1 MTSAGLRKKAACL
14 IWCWCVFLPFS
25 VFAGVMY
32 QKDYVIKQDLEN
44 RIWCEPY
51 VVQKNDSL
59 TRIFQEKGGIID
71 ENPEEFIKI
80 FKRLNPQVHD
90 LKSARP
96 GQQIFI
102 PLKKMGSYRELS
114 SRIFTLPMVT
124 ISADKPRPA
133 SGPKPSSNTSGFNEY
148 IIKPG
153 DTLSRILN
161 RSFGVLNV
169 ALSDER
175 LPLFKKM
182 NPNIS
187 DINRI
192 YPGQIIRMPIVDPAV
207 DSSASLE
214 ARAGV
219 LKRVSVLLNGIL
231 KQKGIFYFPMPG
243 KADFRLDL
251 AQFPIMEFSDGR
263 RILFNP
269 GQALIND
276 ERNVIHQYCPELKI
290 IDVSYDASFDD
301 VLEQVLKAAPYL
313 GEQLKKNNQLGGLRS
328 SSPSSPSSAI
338 PATGEHVA
346 VWGKRQLVETLMRIL
361 GVSFTQNVEIT
372 FPYAD
377 IQISSHANWIW
388 SGKGKPVLV
397 DFGSFYGDAIQALEK
412 SGFVV
417 VQILD
422 TDSIRQGIP
431 RLLNAIGVSFIM
443 DSEIQTLRQPPQRI
457 PGIWI
462 HRDALPS
469 LILTDAVL
477 DHHMIQAIQE
487 KGIILITE
495 KKRSDE
501 K

>member
-44 RIWCEPY
+44 RIWCELY

-59 TRIFQEKGGIID
+59 IQIFQEKGGIID
-71 ENPEEFIKI
+71 ESPEEFLEI
-80 FKRLNPQVHD
+80 FKRLNPQMSD

-96 GQQIFI
+96 GQQIYI
-102 PLKKMGSYRELS
+102 PLKKMGPDRELS

-124 ISADKPRPA
+124 ISANKPQPV
-133 SGPKPSSNTSGFNEY
+133 SEPEQSSRATGFTEY
-148 IIKPG
+148 VIKPG
-153 DTLSRILN
+153 DTLSRVLHQ
-161 RSFGVLNV
+161 SFGVKNTD
-169 ALSDER
+169 LSGDR
-175 LPLFKKM
+175 LRLFKKM
-182 NPNIS
+182 NPSIA
-187 DINRI
+187 DVNRI
-192 YPGQIIRMPIVDPAV
+192 YPGQTIRMPLLDSAG

-214 ARAGV
+214 VRDGV
-219 LKRVSVLLNGIL
+219 LERVSVLLNAKL
-231 KQKGIFYFPMPG
+231 KRKGIFYFPMPG

-251 AQFPIMEFSDGR
+251 AQFPMMDFSDGR

-269 GQALIND
+269 GQTLGSDA
-276 ERNVIHQYCPELKI
+276 RSVIHQFCPELKI
-290 IDVSYDASFDD
+290 IDVSYDASYEDI
-301 VLEQVLKAAPYL
+301 LEQVFEAVPDLDDKY
-313 GEQLKKNNQLGGLRS
+313 KNNSQLNAGLLRS
-328 SSPSSPSSAI
+328 SSPSSAV
-338 PATGEHVA
+338 PATGGHVA
-346 VWGKRQLVETLMRIL
+346 VWGKRQIVETLMRML
-361 GVSFTQNVEIT
+361 GVSFTQNVEIS

-431 RLLNAIGVSFIM
+431 RLLNAIGVSYIM

-477 DHHMIQAIQE
+477 DHHMIRAIQE